1 MIMYFK
7 IILIMSVV
15 LIANSFIMWKQ
26 GYNYANSKTDNGNLI
41 HENITIHLNIKTLEL
56 RITDDNN

>member
-1 MIMYFK
+1 
-7 IILIMSVV
+7 MSVV